1 MPPNP
6 SSLPTRAAMYA
17 ALMGFRSVWQ
27 TRGPGTSNAD
37 VWKHDDERGIGWNR
51 ESIPPRCRRDP
62 FALRCRLPGG
72 LEAYAFEPRL
82 SPHRSPIAKPYRL
95 QRRT

>member
-1 MPPNP
+1 MPARSHADPDRIAKENLMPPNP

-37 VWKHDDERGIGWNR
+37 VWKHDDERGIGLG
-51 ESIPPRCRRDP
+51 ECRN
-62 FALRCRLPGG
+62 
-72 LEAYAFEPRL
+72 
-82 SPHRSPIAKPYRL
+82 
-95 QRRT
+95 

>member
-37 VWKHDDERGIGWNR
+37 VWKHDDERGIGL
-51 ESIPPRCRRDP
+51 ESRVHSATLPPRSVCP
-62 FALRCRLPGG
+62 PLP
-72 LEAYAFEPRL
+72 
-82 SPHRSPIAKPYRL
+82 SP
-95 QRRT
+95 RRTRGLRV